1 MCAFLEKTLSCHILY
16 FRGAASMHI
25 ARLVGVP
32 SLMLT
37 LCTSGVANALECPV
51 YHRTGNS
58 SAIQET
64 KARTRS
70 FTALLAARGEL
81 AVPSI
86 IESVRTAHPGASAAE
101 VTNFLTTIYCPL
113 ILKDATLSDAEK
125 RAHLKSFSADVFKKV
140 PPT

>member
-1 MCAFLEKTLSCHILY
+1 MPSISPNRQFERHSGDQ
-16 FRGAASMHI
+16 GAHQK
-25 ARLVGVP
+25 LHG
-32 SLMLT
+32 
-37 LCTSGVANALECPV
+37 
-51 YHRTGNS
+51 
-58 SAIQET
+58 
-64 KARTRS
+64 
-70 FTALLAARGEL
+70 AARGEL

-101 VTNFLTTIYCPL
+101 VTNFVTTIYCPL

>member
-1 MCAFLEKTLSCHILY
+1 
-16 FRGAASMHI
+16 MHI

-70 FTALLAARGEL
+70 FTAQLAA
-81 AVPSI
+81 S
-86 IESVRTAHPGASAAE
+86 
-101 VTNFLTTIYCPL
+101 
-113 ILKDATLSDAEK
+113 
-125 RAHLKSFSADVFKKV
+125 
-140 PPT
+140 